1 MKRFFLATEVPW
13 SLALLRIGVS
23 LVVLA
28 DLVPRFPH
36 ALELYS
42 TIGLPMPFALWN
54 DAGPFLPALA
64 PEWTVTLHA
73 AAIFL
78 ALAVLVGW
86 QTRLAVVSLFGLYF
100 YFALLDLPGSMSKYG
115 LLAAHV
121 LLLLVPSQCGAVLSV
136 DALGRRRDGDEGLP
150 KVPVWPRR
158 LIQLLV
164 VSLYLGAAVT
174 KLRIPGVING
184 DWMVQSLLNEDAGRH
199 PLGQLLAFSAPA
211 VLLLSYAT
219 LFFQIL
225 FPFLVWVR
233 KIRYWVL
240 GAGALFHLAHGPT
253 LNIWIFP
260 AIVIVCY
267 VAFVEEE
274 DLRRF
279 VAWLGRAPG
288 DGGQRDAPSP
298 ERRGRRTWVLRPG
311 TSAIAFVVALILF
324 DVAAG
329 AVHRKLGPC
338 TALMEGHPPALP
350 PLPESDRAR
359 FFQET
364 ALEPQD
370 QFLFVDVGSWANE
383 NRLLDSRRRFRV
395 GEELVAYAELLEP
408 HAPVH
413 FTWRLRESDGKVL
426 AEQRRLV
433 VAYVS
438 RDLCRFPIDADMPGR
453 ALEIELRCGGREV
466 FRRPIDITD

>member
-1 MKRFFLATEVPW
+1 MKRFFFGNEVPW
-13 SLALLRIGVS
+13 SLALVRIGVA

-42 TIGLPMPFALWN
+42 TIGLPMPFPLWN
-54 DAGPFLPALA
+54 DAGPFVPALA
-64 PEWTVTLHA
+64 PEWAVTLHA

-86 QTRLAVVSLFGLYF
+86 QTRLAVAGLFGLYF

-136 DALGRRRDGDEGLP
+136 DALTWRGQGGDGPP
-150 KVPVWPRR
+150 KAPVWPRR

-174 KLRIPGVING
+174 KLRMPGVANG
-184 DWMVQSLLNEDAGRH
+184 EWLRQSLLNEDAGRH
-199 PLGQLLAFSAPA
+199 PLGEWLTLSGLA

-219 LFFQIL
+219 VFFQIL

-240 GAGALFHLAHGPT
+240 ALGALFHLAHGPT
-253 LNIWIFP
+253 LDIWIFP
-260 AIVIVCY
+260 AMVIVCY
-267 VAFVEEE
+267 AAFIEED

-279 VAWLGRAPG
+279 AAWVQRTSG
-288 DGGQRDAPSP
+288 DGGERAAERLQR
-298 ERRGRRTWVLRPG
+298 RRRPRALRPA
-311 TSAIAFVVALILF
+311 TSAVAFVVALVAFEL
-324 DVAAG
+324 AAG
-329 AVHRKLGPC
+329 AVQCKLDTSDLLVASHAPD
-338 TALMEGHPPALP
+338 LP
-350 PLPESDRAR
+350 NLPEADRAR
-359 FFQET
+359 YFKER
-364 ALEPQD
+364 ALEPED

-383 NRLLDSRRRFRV
+383 DRLLNSRHRFRL
-395 GEELVAYAELLEP
+395 GQDLICYAELLHP
-408 HAPVH
+408 HAPLL
-413 FTWRLRESDGKVL
+413 FTWTLEDTDGKRL
-426 AEQRRLV
+426 AEERRLV
-433 VAYVS
+433 VPQVS
-438 RDLCRFPIDADMPGR
+438 RDHCRFPLDGDTHLGE
-453 ALEIELRCGGREV
+453 LEIVLACSGHEV
-466 FRRPIDITD
+466 FRRRVEVTR